1 MKSSPTAFSQYSRVA
16 EVVARDII
24 RSYSSSFSLAS
35 RLLGEPVRTHIR
47 NIYGMVRVADEIV
60 DGAAAGASLTAARIL
75 EVLDEYERATFTAIS
90 DGFSPN
96 PLLQAFAHTAR
107 WAQLD
112 TQHIRDFFH
121 SMRLDAQSATQ
132 PEPAAYDSAAAA
144 QYIHG
149 SAGVVGWMCNA
160 VFMKTAE
167 LNGNPLSEEEQTQAH
182 MAAYSLGSAFQKV
195 NFLRDYHHDSADLA
209 RLYLPQLVADGLT
222 ESAKRA
228 IISEIHQELR
238 TARLGMYLLPPQ
250 AHGGVQLAHDLFLE
264 LTEKLE
270 STPAAVIAQQRVR
283 VPHHRKLLIAA
294 RVVQNSTVQRCRLS
308 TSPTESS
315 SHPTHRGH

>member
-1 MKSSPTAFSQYSRVA
+1 MKSSLAAFSQYSRVA

-24 RSYSSSFSLAS
+24 RSYSSSFSLAC
-35 RLLGEPVRTHIR
+35 RLLSEPVRTHIQ

-60 DGAAAGASLTAARIL
+60 DGAAAGANLTAARIL
-75 EVLDEYERATFTAIS
+75 EVLDEYERATLTAIS

-96 PLLQAFAHTAR
+96 PQLQAFANTAR

-112 TQHIRDFFH
+112 EQHIRDFFH

-132 PEPAAYDSAAAA
+132 PEPVAYDSAAAA

-149 SAGVVGWMCNA
+149 SAGVIGLMCNA

-195 NFLRDYHHDSADLA
+195 NFCGIITTIRPIY

-250 AHGGVQLAHDLFLE
+250 AHGGVQLAHDLFWSSP
-264 LTEKLE
+264 KAGKH
-270 STPAAVIAQQRVR
+270 PAAVIAQQRVR
-283 VPHHRKLLIAA
+283 IPTTA
-294 RVVQNSTVQRCRLS
+294 SCLS
-308 TSPTESS
+308 PPE
-315 SHPTHRGH
+315 